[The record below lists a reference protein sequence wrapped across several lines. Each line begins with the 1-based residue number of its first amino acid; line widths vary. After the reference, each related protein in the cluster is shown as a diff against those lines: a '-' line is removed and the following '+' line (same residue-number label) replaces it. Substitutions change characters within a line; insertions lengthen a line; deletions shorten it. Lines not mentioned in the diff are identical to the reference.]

1 MRFLHLAD
9 LHLGKSVHTVSM
21 IENRD
26 QPVWAERFLAL
37 ADELR
42 PDAVVVAGDVYDRSA
57 PAGDAVELL
66 SDLLTALSRR
76 GICVMLTAGNHDS
89 GQRLAF
95 AGELLSRSGVHI
107 AGTLRAD
114 GVLESVTLR
123 DGFGPVTFWL
133 MPYVFPAAVSRVLG
147 EELRDYESA
156 VRKLLSVQRLDPA
169 QRNVIVAHQN
179 VTANGVEAIRG
190 GSETMVGG
198 VGQVEYT
205 AFDGFEYAA
214 LGHIHSGY
222 SVGRESVRYAGSP
235 LCYHFEEARQR
246 AKGPVLVTLGPKGT
260 PPAVETMHIEPLHP
274 MRELKGTFA
283 AIRDAELREVRRGEY
298 IRVVLTDCRV
308 TPEASAFFRDL
319 YAGRDSILM
328 ELTSEYRPFGGE
340 AGAPAPGATEEK
352 PVEELFADFY
362 AERTGGETPTG
373 EEEELLRF
381 AGELSRHAGPGTK
394 PTQAEISR
402 LLDFAL
408 GEEAER

>member
-9 LHLGKSVHTVSM
+9 LHLGKSVHSVSM

-26 QPVWAERFLAL
+26 QPVWTERFLAL

-42 PDAVVVAGDVYDRSA
+42 PDAVVMAGDIYDRSA
-57 PAGDAVELL
+57 PSGDAVELL
-66 SDLLTALSRR
+66 SYLLTELSRR
-76 GICVMLTAGNHDS
+76 GICEMLIAGNHDS

-107 AGTLRAD
+107 AGTLKDNAL
-114 GVLESVTLR
+114 LEHVTLS
-123 DGFGPVTFWL
+123 DEYGPVTFWL

-147 EELRDYESA
+147 EELRDYDSA
-156 VRKLLSVQRLDPA
+156 VRKLLSVQPLDSS

-179 VTANGVEAIRG
+179 VTANGVEAVRG

-198 VGQVEYT
+198 VGQVDCS
-205 AFDGFEYAA
+205 AFDAFEYAA

-235 LCYHFEEARQR
+235 LCYHFEETHQR
-246 AKGPVLVTLGPKGT
+246 AKGPVLVTLGPKES
-260 PPAVETMHIEPLHP
+260 PPVLETQYIEPLHP

-283 AIRDAELREVRRGEY
+283 ALRDAELRDMRRGEY
-298 IRVVLTDCRV
+298 VRVILTDCRV

-319 YAGRDSILM
+319 YAGRDSVLM

-340 AGAPAPGATEEK
+340 AGAPSAGSAREK

-362 AERTGGETPTG
+362 AERTGGETPSA

-381 AGELSRHAGPGTK
+381 AGELSRHAEPGTK
-394 PTQAEISR
+394 PGESEIAR

-408 GEEAER
+408 GQEEKR

>member
-9 LHLGKSVHTVSM
+9 LHLGKSVHSVSM

-26 QPVWAERFLAL
+26 QSVWAERFLAL
-37 ADELR
+37 TDELH

-66 SDLLTALSRR
+66 SDLLTELSRR
-76 GICVMLTAGNHDS
+76 EICVMLIAGNHDS

-107 AGTLRAD
+107 AGTLKEN
-114 GVLESVTLR
+114 GLLEHVTLS
-123 DGFGPVTFWL
+123 DEYGPVTFWL

-147 EELRDYESA
+147 EELRDYDSA
-156 VRKLLSVQRLDPA
+156 VRKLLSVQPMDTSR
-169 QRNVIVAHQN
+169 RNVILAHQN

-198 VGQVEYT
+198 VGQVDYT
-205 AFDGFEYAA
+205 TFDAFEYAA

-235 LCYHFEEARQR
+235 LCYHFEETHQR
-246 AKGPVLVTLGPKGT
+246 AKGPVLVTLGPKGS
-260 PPAVETMHIEPLHP
+260 PPVIETRHIEPLHP
-274 MRELKGTFA
+274 MRELKGAFA
-283 AIRDAELREVRRGEY
+283 ALRDEELRNVRRGEY
-298 IRVVLTDCRV
+298 VRVVLTDCRV
-308 TPEASAFFRDL
+308 TPEASVFFRDL
-319 YAGRDSILM
+319 YAGRDSVLM

-340 AGAPAPGATEEK
+340 AGAPDAGAAEEK
-352 PVEELFADFY
+352 TVEELFADFY
-362 AERTGGETPTG
+362 SERTGGQAPSAQ
-373 EEEELLRF
+373 EEELLRF
-381 AGELSRHAGPGTK
+381 AGELSRHAEPGTR
-394 PTQAEISR
+394 PAGGEIAR

-408 GEEAER
+408 GQEDKP